1 MVMNKTFAVAAPV
14 KNAPAKCAKK
24 APTPTTE
31 CQSPGMNKS
40 AAC

>member
-14 KNAPAKCAKK
+14 KNAPAKK
-24 APTPTTE
+24 APTTTTK

-40 AAC
+40 ATC